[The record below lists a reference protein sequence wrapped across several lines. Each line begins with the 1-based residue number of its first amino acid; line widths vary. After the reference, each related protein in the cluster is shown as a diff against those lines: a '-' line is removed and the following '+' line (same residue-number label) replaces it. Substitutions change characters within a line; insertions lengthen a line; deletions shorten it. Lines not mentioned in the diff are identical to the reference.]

1 MRNGKDHYNGFNMN
15 DPDVVSI
22 IDEAPL
28 WSVPFGMKL
37 LETVRL
43 RDVKRA
49 LDVGCGLGF
58 PLLELAMRLGPEAK
72 VYGIDPW
79 KEAIERA
86 RMKAHVMGI
95 GNVEIYEGIAE
106 NLPFEDDFFDLV
118 VSNNG
123 INNVLDLPKALKE
136 IGRVSKAGA
145 QFVATMNTDGT
156 MIEFYDVF
164 EAVLREKGMTA
175 EIAKMK
181 EHIRH
186 KRPALDDVSRLIM
199 DAGFKISG
207 VHDGDFSLN
216 YADGTAMLN
225 HFLIRL
231 AFLEEWKKIIPAD
244 ENDTVFNEIERHL
257 NLLAKK
263 KDGLCL
269 TVPFVVIDC
278 FRKG

>member
-1 MRNGKDHYNGFNMN
+1 MADGKDHQNGFDMN
-15 DPDVVSI
+15 DPEVFSV
-22 IDEAPL
+22 IDEVSL
-28 WSVPFGMKL
+28 WSAPFGMKL

-43 RDVKRA
+43 MGVSRA

-58 PLLELAMRLGPEAK
+58 PLLELAMRLGEGAK

-79 KEAIERA
+79 KQAIERA
-86 RMKAHVMGI
+86 RMKARVMGI
-95 GNVEIYEGIAE
+95 GNVEIIEGVAE
-106 NLPFEDDFFDLV
+106 DLPFDDGFFDLI

-123 INNVLDLPKALKE
+123 INNVQDLPKALKE
-136 IGRVSKAGA
+136 IRRVSKAGA

-207 VHDGDFSLN
+207 VHDGDFSLS

-263 KDGLCL
+263 KDGLFL
-269 TVPFVVIDC
+269 TVPFVVIYC
-278 FRKG
+278 VKK